1 MLVPQADYERV
12 REEIRSKLEKMV
24 DHQGRLMHNICYK
37 PEEIYK
43 EVRNIGSDLMI
54 YFGNLHWR
62 SVGSLGHPSIYTFEN
77 DTGPDDAN
85 HAQDGLIIYYDP
97 KKALGGKQLSGLQ
110 LMDIAP
116 TILNL
121 MELPVPADMQGKIIS
136 V

>member
-1 MLVPQADYERV
+1 MADHTGQP
-12 REEIRSKLEKMV
+12 MN
-24 DHQGRLMHNICYK
+24 NIGYK
-37 PEEIYK
+37 PEEIYRD
-43 EVRNIGSDLMI
+43 VRNVAPDLI
-54 YFGNLHWR
+54 LYFGNLHWR

-85 HAQDGLIIYYDP
+85 HAQEGLIIYYDP
-97 KKALGGKQLSGLQ
+97 KKELGGKRLSGLQ

-121 MELPVPADMQGKIIS
+121 LELPVPTDMQGKVIS